1 MKSMKTTHRITSAMV
16 SLGIAVAS
24 LAAPPPP
31 PAMPVLPDGLGVNIH
46 FTDPKPGEMKM
57 LADGGFRWVRMD
69 FGWGG
74 IERRKGEY
82 DFSAYDRL
90 LKALEEYHIR
100 AIFILDYS
108 NRFYDNGQSPSSVE
122 GRAACAKWAAESV
135 KHFKGRGI
143 LWEMYNEPNI
153 GFWKPKPNVD
163 DYAKLAL
170 AVGKAIREAEPQE
183 VYIGP
188 ATSTIKMDFLES
200 CFKAGCLEY
209 WSAVSVHP
217 YRQKDPETVSAE
229 YQKLRELIDKYAPQG
244 RKIPIISGEW
254 GFSSGWKS
262 FDEERQGKY
271 LPREMLVNLM
281 NEVPVSI
288 YYDWHD
294 DGTNPKEPEHHFG
307 TVHFEY
313 HAGAQPVYEP
323 KPAYLAIKALSSSLS
338 GCRFS
343 KRLEVGGSDDYVLEF
358 KNESGETRYAA
369 WTTAH
374 EPHSIKLAVSAGA
387 YKTVSGL
394 GEELAAHDAGAGK
407 LEVSLTDTP
416 QYILRARFR

>member
-1 MKSMKTTHRITSAMV
+1 MKFSRFLLSV
-16 SLGIAVAS
+16 LSVVLL
-24 LAAPPPP
+24 LAHSTKAAAPPP

-46 FTDPKPGEMKM
+46 FTDPRPGEMKM
-57 LADGGFRWVRMD
+57 LADGGFRWIRMD
-69 FGWGG
+69 FAWGG

-90 LKALEEYHIR
+90 IKALEEYQIR

-108 NRFYDNGQSPSSVE
+108 NRFYDNNESPNSDE
-122 GRAACAKWAAESV
+122 GRAAFAKWAGESV
-135 KHFKGRGI
+135 KHFKGHGI

-153 GFWKPKPNVD
+153 GFWKPKPNVE

-170 AVGKAIREAEPQE
+170 AVGKAIRDAEPQE

-244 RKIPIISGEW
+244 RRIPIISGEW
-254 GFSSGWKS
+254 GFSSGWKN

-281 NEVPVSI
+281 NDVPVSI

-307 TVHFEY
+307 TVHYEY
-313 HAGAQPVYEP
+313 HAGAEQVYEP
-323 KPAYLAIKALSSSLS
+323 KPAYLASKALSSNLA
-338 GCRFS
+338 GFRFS
-343 KRLEVGGSDDYVLEF
+343 KRVEVGGQDDYVLEF
-358 KNESGETRYAA
+358 KNDSGEIRYAA

-374 EPHSIKLAVSAGA
+374 EPHAIKIPAGA
-387 YKTVSGL
+387 SGYSFEDWRGRQL
-394 GEELAAHDAGAGK
+394 QSQMGLN
-407 LEVSLTDTP
+407 VTLTDAP
-416 QYILRARFR
+416 LYILPSKSNKLP